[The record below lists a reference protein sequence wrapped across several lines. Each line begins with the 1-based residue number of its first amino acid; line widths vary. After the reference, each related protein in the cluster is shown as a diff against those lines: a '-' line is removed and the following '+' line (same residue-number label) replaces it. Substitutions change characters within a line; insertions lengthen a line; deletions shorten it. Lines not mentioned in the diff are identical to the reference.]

1 MKRRKSR
8 EEALKLL
15 YQGDIQRVD
24 VRELLEQDVLSE
36 DGEQTQGDAFSIGL
50 VEGVMKNRLEID
62 EKIKRFA
69 IDWSLERM
77 SPIDRNVLRI
87 AVYEI
92 LYCDD
97 IPIGVS
103 INEAVELAKKYS
115 TETSGKF
122 VNGILGKISKQ

>member
-1 MKRRKSR
+1 MNRRKSR

-15 YQGDIQRVD
+15 YQGDIQRID
-24 VRELLEQDVLSE
+24 VRELLEPDALPEGEERILS
-36 DGEQTQGDAFSIGL
+36 DAFSLEL
-50 VEGVMKNRLEID
+50 VEGVMINRVEID
-62 EKIKRFA
+62 EKIKHYA

-92 LYCDD
+92 LYCED
-97 IPIGVS
+97 IPVGVS

>member
-1 MKRRKSR
+1 MNRRKSR

-24 VRELLEQDVLSE
+24 VRELLGQDDLPE
-36 DGEQTQGDAFSIGL
+36 GEELLQRDAFSIEL
-50 VEGVMKNRLEID
+50 VDGVMINSLEID
-62 EKIKRFA
+62 QKIKNYA

-77 SPIDRNVLRI
+77 SSIDRNILRI

-92 LYCDD
+92 LYRKD